1 MVDILRDT
9 YGRYESLANVD
20 YDGVTVEYR
29 KYANSVAV
37 KHKGGC
43 YSFYCEDTTEQIF
56 RRNEFMLMNSLNKF
70 IEDNKNILQNKP
82 QC

>member
-1 MVDILRDT
+1 MVDILRDN
-9 YGRYESLANVD
+9 YGRYESLTSVD

-29 KYANSVAV
+29 KYANSLAV

-43 YSFYCEDTTEQIF
+43 YSFYCNQTKEQIF
-56 RRNEFMLMNSLNKF
+56 RHNEHMLMLSLNKF
-70 IEDNKNILQNKP
+70 VEDNKKILQNGT